1 MMRIF
6 TLCGVAQTI
15 QNGSAIILPKPL
27 NIPDGAKVC
36 SVQSNYAANC
46 FDFVVEHETFAE
58 VQECCELPV
67 VRIELELFHVGTID
81 EAGERY
87 TPAIDPKL
95 LTGEK
100 L

>member
-1 MMRIF
+1 MRVL

-15 QNGSAIILPKPL
+15 QTGQAIILPKPL

-36 SVQSNYAANC
+36 SVQSNYAGQC
-46 FDFVVEHETFAE
+46 FDFVVEHETFSEIAD
-58 VQECCELPV
+58 CTELPV
-67 VRIELELFHVGTID
+67 VRMELELFHVGTVD
-81 EAGERY
+81 EASERY
-87 TPAIDPKL
+87 TPAIDPKP